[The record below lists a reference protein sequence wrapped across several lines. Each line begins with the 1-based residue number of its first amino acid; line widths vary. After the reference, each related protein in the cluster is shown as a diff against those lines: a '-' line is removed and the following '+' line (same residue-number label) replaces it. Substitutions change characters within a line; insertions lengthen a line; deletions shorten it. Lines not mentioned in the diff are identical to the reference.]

1 MTLRVHLVLPLI
13 LLFFLIAFQPV
24 QAQRHV
30 RWLEEIQQAPREIPG
45 EQLRFPAVRQASID
59 VVVESRREWER
70 ERHHVRDRW
79 LKELGPVASRQRPLP
94 KLEVL
99 ETEQLPEGITRQR
112 VKYEALPGE
121 FVEAYIV
128 RPTRLRGLVPGVVVL
143 HSTVNHSIR
152 QPAGLEGSAEKAF
165 GLGVARRGM
174 VAFCPRNY
182 LWPNN
187 DMIQAQQQADHFLEA
202 YPDSLGMARMLYDS
216 LLAVDLLLSQPHVD
230 PHRIG
235 SVGHSLGAKEVIYLA
250 AFDQRVRATV
260 SSEGGISKTFS
271 NWDAPWYLGPQ
282 MHDSPHDH
290 NELLALVAPRAF
302 LLIGGDS
309 ADGAVSWP
317 LVEDAL
323 TIYRLYRR
331 RPPLGLY
338 NHGQGHA
345 VPPEAEARIYEWLQ
359 VELGWH

>member
-1 MTLRVHLVLPLI
+1 MCRLSLLLLTMLLLLP
-13 LLFFLIAFQPV
+13 ANRQA

-30 RWLEEIQQAPREIPG
+30 RWLEETQQAPAEIPG
-45 EQLRFPAVRQASID
+45 EKLHFIPLLLQANVD
-59 VVVESRREWER
+59 VAIESRRDWER
-70 ERHHVRDRW
+70 ERQIVRDRW
-79 LKELGPVASRQRPLP
+79 LKELGPVASRPRPLP

-99 ETEQLPEGITRQR
+99 ETEQLPGGITRQR
-112 VKYEALPGE
+112 VRYEALPGE

-152 QPAGLEGSAEKAF
+152 QPAGVEGPPEKAF

-216 LLAVDLLLSQPHVD
+216 LLAVDLLLAQPHVD
-230 PHRIG
+230 PRRIG
-235 SVGHSLGAKEVIYLA
+235 SVGHSLGAKEVVYLA
-250 AFDQRVRATV
+250 AFDERVRATV

-271 NWDAPWYLGPQ
+271 NWDAPWYLGPR

-290 NELLALVAPRAF
+290 NELLGLVAPRAF

-323 TIYRLYRR
+323 TVYRLYGR

-345 VPPEAEARIYEWLQ
+345 VPPEAESRIYEWLQ
-359 VELGWH
+359 VELGWR

>member
-1 MTLRVHLVLPLI
+1 MFRWSLLLLVVLLI
-13 LLFFLIAFQPV
+13 LPANRLLH
-24 QAQRHV
+24 AQRHV
-30 RWLEEIQQAPREIPG
+30 RWLEETQQAPVEIPG
-45 EQLRFPAVRQASID
+45 EQLRFPSLVQMNID
-59 VVVESRREWER
+59 QVIESRRDWELYR
-70 ERHHVRDRW
+70 DTIRDRW
-79 LKELGPVASRQRPLP
+79 LKELGPVAIRPRPLP

-112 VKYEALPGE
+112 VRYEALPGE

-128 RPTRLRGLVPGVVVL
+128 RPSRLRGQVPGIVVL

-152 QPAGLEGSAEKAF
+152 QPAGVEGAPEKAF
-165 GLGVARRGM
+165 GLGAARRGM

-202 YPDSLGMARMLYDS
+202 YPDSRGMARMLYDS
-216 LLAVDLLLSQPHVD
+216 QLAVDLLLAQPHVD
-230 PHRIG
+230 AGRIG

-250 AFDQRVRATV
+250 AFDERVRATV

-271 NWDAPWYLGPQ
+271 NWDAPWYLGKQ

-290 NELLALVAPRAF
+290 NELLGLVAPRAF

-309 ADGAVSWP
+309 ADGTVSWP

-323 TIYRLYRR
+323 KIYRLYGR

-345 VPPEAEARIYEWLQ
+345 VPAEAEARIYEWLE
-359 VELGWH
+359 VELGKR

>member
-1 MTLRVHLVLPLI
+1 MALRIHLVLPLV
-13 LLFFLIAFQPV
+13 LLFFLFSFQPV
-24 QAQRHV
+24 RAQRHV
-30 RWLEEIQQAPREIPG
+30 RWLKEIQQAPAEIPG
-45 EQLRFPAVRQASID
+45 EKLRFPSLLSDTGNQVI
-59 VVVESRREWER
+59 ESRRDWELYR
-70 ERHHVRDRW
+70 DTIRDRW
-79 LKELGPVASRQRPLP
+79 IKELGPVASRRRPLP

-128 RPTRLRGLVPGVVVL
+128 RPTRLRGLVPGVVVF

-152 QPAGLEGSAEKAF
+152 QPAGVEGVPEKAF
-165 GLGVARRGM
+165 GLGAARRGM
-174 VAFCPRNY
+174 IAFCPRNY

-187 DMIQAQQQADHFLEA
+187 DMIQAPQQADHFLEA
-202 YPDSLGMARMLYDS
+202 YPDSRGMARMLYDS
-216 LLAVDLLLSQPHVD
+216 QLAVDLLLAQPHVD
-230 PHRIG
+230 PGRIG
-235 SVGHSLGAKEVIYLA
+235 SMGHSLGAKEVIYLA
-250 AFDQRVRATV
+250 AFDERVRATV

-290 NELLALVAPRAF
+290 NELLGLVAPRAF
-302 LLIGGDS
+302 LLVGGDS

-323 TIYRLYRR
+323 TIYRLYGR
-331 RPPLGLY
+331 RPSLGLY
-338 NHGQGHA
+338 NHGRGHA
-345 VPPEAEARIYEWLQ
+345 VPAEAEARIYEWLE
-359 VELGWH
+359 VELGRR